1 MICSDKTG
9 TLTTNKMKV
18 ERVMVVGG
26 AKSQMNTVVD
36 FVVSGPPNF
45 SPDGQ
50 VSNMSA
56 AQTNGYEPARLI
68 AHRLVAGPS

>member
-1 MICSDKTG
+1 
-9 TLTTNKMKV
+9 MKV

-68 AHRLVAGPS
+68 AHGLVAGPS